1 MMRCL
6 DARTGWRVESVGDK
20 GFLLVSGALAG
31 TERVL
36 EYVSSET
43 SALKTDTSPYGV
55 FAEPRL
61 TFTQ

>member
-36 EYVSSET
+36 EY
-43 SALKTDTSPYGV
+43 
-55 FAEPRL
+55 
-61 TFTQ
+61 